1 MRRAGVVTLAALFV
15 IGLGGPATAKDFLT
29 PVKAS
34 ITGPGLMQPIVLRD
48 PDGPW
53 GTGNAGARL
62 RLLADQAL
70 FGKRLGR
77 SQAPA
82 EALGPRYSIAWT
94 LEDFFG
100 NKPTLR
106 VRQDLYPHARG
117 GPVLRVHPHEGPG
130 RLRAGWVEG
139 HPVLPTNLRAWGLPA
154 TDEEQGAPVSQDR
167 FGVLLVIG
175 LVIAGSLAGG
185 GYALRQERQPAESQP
200 A

>member
-34 ITGPGLMQPIVLRD
+34 ITGPGLIEPIVLRD

-53 GTGNAGARL
+53 GTGHAGARL

-70 FGKRLGR
+70 FGKRVGT
-77 SQAPA
+77 SEAPA
-82 EALGPRYSIAWT
+82 EVLGPRYSIAWT
-94 LEDFFG
+94 LKDFFG

-130 RLRAGWVEG
+130 RLPAGWVKG

-154 TDEEQGAPVSQDR
+154 TAEEQGASDSQDR

-175 LVIAGSLAGG
+175 LVVAGSLAGV
-185 GYALRQERQPAESQP
+185 GYALRRERHPVDSLTA
-200 A
+200 